1 MIVAQ
6 AAALAQLRAE
16 VAQVNAT
23 VEALV
28 QRRGRNSRHSS
39 QPPSADPPQ
48 TTTRP
53 HREPSGRRPGGQPG
67 HEGQS
72 RALVPVEEV
81 DVGIPVKPVQCARG
95 QQPLQGDAPQP
106 QRHQVTEI
114 PPVKPVVMEYQLHQ
128 LRGLACGAATRAE
141 LPVGVPWGALGPRL
155 QAITALCTG
164 A

>member
-1 MIVAQ
+1 MVAQ
-6 AAALAQLRAE
+6 AAARAQLRAE
-16 VAQVNAT
+16 VAPVKAT

-39 QPPSADPPQ
+39 QPPSAEPSQ

-67 HEGQS
+67 HEGQR

-81 DVGIPVKPVQCARG
+81 DVVIPVKPVPCARG

-106 QRHQVTEI
+106 QRQQVTEI
-114 PPVKPVVMEYQLHQ
+114 PPVQPVVMEYQVHQ
-128 LRGLACGAATRAE
+128 RRGLACGAATRAE
-141 LPVGVPWGALGPRL
+141 LPVGVPWAALGPRL